1 MEIEVYFFFFF
12 FYNFRFKVW
21 EEIGRDIFVPTLKF
35 LKNECCSALF
45 TDVGHAAQTA
55 NEINMGIQEMTTF
68 LKILSVLLD
77 KVFLR
82 DDFEKKQKAAEQEGM

>member
-1 MEIEVYFFFFF
+1 
-12 FYNFRFKVW
+12 
-21 EEIGRDIFVPTLKF
+21 
-35 LKNECCSALF
+35 
-45 TDVGHAAQTA
+45 
-55 NEINMGIQEMTTF
+55 MGIQEMTTF